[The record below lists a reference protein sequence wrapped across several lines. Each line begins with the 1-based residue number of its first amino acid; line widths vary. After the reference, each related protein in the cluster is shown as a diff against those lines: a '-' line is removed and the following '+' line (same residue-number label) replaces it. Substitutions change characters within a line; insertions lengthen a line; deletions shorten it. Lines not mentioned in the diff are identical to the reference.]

1 MAEENLVITLTV
13 YPGESFRGSIVAKA
27 GEPELVFSGWVG
39 FFEAIDVLRQRHR
52 SPDIGNSPDAEMN
65 SQD

>member
-13 YPGESFRGSIVAKA
+13 YPGESFSGLMAAKA
-27 GEPELVFSGWVG
+27 GEPEVAFSGWVG

-52 SPDIGNSPDAEMN
+52 SPDIGNSPDAEVN